1 MRRLLDKMFERKA
14 LAILIPIL
22 ISAFLYLLFVIFG
35 VAEDKMNVVIATP
48 IASVFWFFGVF
59 LVLLIQVKNKRCPAG
74 FLNCFELV
82 ATLLFGICSIVD
94 AVSVVIGGFQRFSP
108 ITVVGLLTY
117 AAVAWA
123 HSKRTDVDAA
133 KEAER

>member
-1 MRRLLDKMFERKA
+1 MRRLLDKMFERKR

-22 ISAFLYLLFVIFG
+22 VSAFLYLLFILFG
-35 VAEDKMNVVIATP
+35 VAEDKMNIVVATP
-48 IASVFWFFGVF
+48 IASVVWFFGVF
-59 LVLLIQVKNKRCPAG
+59 LVILIQVKNKRCPEG
-74 FLNCFELV
+74 FLNGVELL
-82 ATLLFGICSIVD
+82 ATMVFGIYSIVD

-108 ITVVGLLTY
+108 ITAAGLLTY